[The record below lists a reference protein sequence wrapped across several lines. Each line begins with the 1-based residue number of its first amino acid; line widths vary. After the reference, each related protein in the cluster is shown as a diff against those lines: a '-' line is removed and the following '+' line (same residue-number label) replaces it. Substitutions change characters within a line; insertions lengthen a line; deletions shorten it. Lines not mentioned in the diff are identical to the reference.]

1 MTDPD
6 QESKCIVK
14 KQTDEPVL
22 DVQVFVLRVT
32 HLTEARHEEVVAA
45 MIRRR
50 VLLDVRKLHKLNK
63 EKTLRHFRAEQH
75 WLIFNHQQIM
85 CPPAEYHYYSFTG
98 NSWSLSLHK
107 HTRLHSQKHTF
118 NWRNKLLQSYQI
130 LLPRVPTAGELTD
143 NCGTFG
149 KFSCFC
155 LSAWLQHT
163 VKNVYCHVRANLWL
177 INAVNS
183 QQYAVL
189 NLYWYKWKLET
200 HWIYS
205 IITVMYCASLLWA
218 C

>member
-75 WLIFNHQQIM
+75 
-85 CPPAEYHYYSFTG
+85 
-98 NSWSLSLHK
+98 
-107 HTRLHSQKHTF
+107 
-118 NWRNKLLQSYQI
+118 
-130 LLPRVPTAGELTD
+130 
-143 NCGTFG
+143 
-149 KFSCFC
+149 
-155 LSAWLQHT
+155 
-163 VKNVYCHVRANLWL
+163 
-177 INAVNS
+177 
-183 QQYAVL
+183 
-189 NLYWYKWKLET
+189 
-200 HWIYS
+200 
-205 IITVMYCASLLWA
+205 
-218 C
+218 